1 MDQQEPE
8 EPSLVGEEQAHESEL
23 WSEEDCV
30 LWSRGN
36 RSNTG
41 FGFSKGNEGLRKGGF
56 RTDPSEQG
64 PSSVFYQHKCK
75 GKDQQGRGKGGA
87 YPQTGFSASEISV
100 EEGQGHPWESDD
112 WAIPLVQ
119 LAEALLRGIIQD
131 VRLG

>member
-1 MDQQEPE
+1 MKNKHMSQNCGLKKIVFCGPE
-8 EPSLVGEEQAHESEL
+8 ETEATLASAFQ
-23 WSEEDCV
+23 
-30 LWSRGN
+30 
-36 RSNTG
+36 
-41 FGFSKGNEGLRKGGF
+41 KGNEGLRKGGF